1 MLVSFCVF
9 SSRVLR
15 LYMLFET
22 EKKLI
27 QGGALV
33 LIALQTAL
41 VVSSY
46 IIASNEGYLEMP
58 KIYLSSAFR
67 KDPARAVAGFL
78 LPLSAYILGSIMA
91 HRLYRI
97 SFFLRN
103 PGDQRIYYACIVGTI
118 LAVVGMVGVAAVSL
132 DVSKSIHWVAAAV
145 LFFSSVGVM
154 IGFSL
159 LDERLRVSIPGW
171 LRVVRISL
179 TILSTL
185 SLGGMGV
192 SSFVSFFAGSI
203 FELILA
209 FLLIAYLVS
218 LTHASSFPIVC
229 LDKTPRSPRPI
240 GRAEND
246 GL

>member
-1 MLVSFCVF
+1 ML
-9 SSRVLR
+9 L
-15 LYMLFET
+15 ET
-22 EKKLI
+22 EKKLV

-33 LIALQTAL
+33 LMVLQAAL

-46 IIASNEGYLEMP
+46 VIASNEGYLEMP

-67 KDPARAVAGFL
+67 RDPARSVAGFL

-103 PGDQRIYYACIVGTI
+103 AGDEGIYYACILGTI

-145 LFFSSVGVM
+145 LFFSSVAVM
-154 IGFSL
+154 IGFSV
-159 LDERLRVSIPGW
+159 LDERLRVSRPEW
-171 LRVVRISL
+171 LRIVRISL
-179 TILSTL
+179 TVLSSL
-185 SLGGMGV
+185 SLVGMGV
-192 SSFVSFFAGSI
+192 SSFFSYFAGSI

-218 LTHASSFPIVC
+218 LTHVSSFPIVC
-229 LDKTPRSPRPI
+229 LDKTPRSPRPN
-240 GRAEND
+240 GRSEHD